1 MVRCELVRTREGNS
15 PDWVQIGEAF
25 SKETVSIRALA
36 KHHGVSDTAIRKEAK
51 KRGWTRP
58 DANHLPREPECKPAR
73 EPEQNRS
80 EARARSIASA
90 TVKDLTARGRNII
103 LALMDEMEF
112 LNRNHETIAGMVEDY
127 INGEKDSSARAKL
140 LKALDHE
147 TRSKTANYLAT
158 ALAKL
163 NDAAPGKKEQAE
175 ADAKTAGQG
184 SGWGDDLDTGVVGRP
199 N

>member
-1 MVRCELVRTREGNS
+1 MRTGEEYS
-15 PDWVQIGEAF
+15 TDWIQIGDAYCN
-25 SKETVSIRALA
+25 ETLSIRALA
-36 KHHGVSDTAIRKEAK
+36 KRHGLSDTAIRKEAK

-58 DANHLPREPECKPAR
+58 DANEPPREPECKPER
-73 EPEQNRS
+73 EPEQNGS
-80 EARARSIASA
+80 EAAAKAIAS
-90 TVKDLTARGRNII
+90 TPVKVLTARGRNI
-103 LALMDEMEF
+103 LLSLMDELEF

-127 INGEKDSSARAKL
+127 VNGEKDAGARAKL
-140 LKALDHE
+140 LKVLDHE

-175 ADAKTAGQG
+175 DDAKTAGQG
-184 SGWGDDLDTGVVGRP
+184 SAWGDDLDTGVVGRP

>member
-1 MVRCELVRTREGNS
+1 MRTREENS
-15 PDWVQIGEAF
+15 TDWVRIGEVYC
-25 SKETVSIRALA
+25 KELVSIRALA
-36 KHHGVSDTAIRKEAK
+36 KNFGVSDTAVRKEAK

-58 DANHLPREPECKPAR
+58 DANSAPREPDCEPVR
-73 EPEQNRS
+73 EPRETRS
-80 EARARSIASA
+80 EARAKSIASA
-90 TVKDLTARGRNII
+90 SVKDLTGRGRNII
-103 LALMDEMEF
+103 LALMDELEF

-127 INGEKDSSARAKL
+127 VNGDKDAGARAKL
-140 LKALDHE
+140 LKVLDHE

-175 ADAKTAGQG
+175 EDAKTAGQG
-184 SGWGDDLDTGVVGRP
+184 SGWGDDLDSGIVGRP